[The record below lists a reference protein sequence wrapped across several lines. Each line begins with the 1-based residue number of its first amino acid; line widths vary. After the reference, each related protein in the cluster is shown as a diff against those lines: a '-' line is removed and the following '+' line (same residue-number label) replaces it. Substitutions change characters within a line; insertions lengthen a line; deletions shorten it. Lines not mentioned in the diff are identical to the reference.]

1 MKDRTFDLNLLS
13 TVVALDEARSV
24 TKAAEKLGMSQS
36 GLSTALAR
44 LRRHFDDPMF
54 VRSSGG
60 MLPTPRGLAV
70 ANEARAVLSQIDEK
84 VLNRPHF
91 VPEETQTEFRLATPD
106 IGEMVFVPKLMDA
119 LRTLAP
125 RATVRTVSHAPQE
138 LELAMEAGQVDL
150 ALGYLP
156 DLRSNAFSKQR
167 LVMHGFSCMVR
178 AGHPATKGLTREIFS
193 QLEHVVVEAPIRSQ
207 ELVDNYFDQR
217 NIERNVRLRSTH
229 YLTLPVI
236 IASTDFIAT
245 VPTAVGRV
253 FAALNQVALIDPP
266 YNIPKFPIHQHWHR
280 RYDSDFRN
288 RWLREQIFRLFG
300 SGSNWRL

>member
-1 MKDRTFDLNLLS
+1 MLL
-13 TVVALDEARSV
+13 TAVALDETRSV
-24 TKAAEKLGMSQS
+24 TQAAEKLGMSQS

-44 LRRHFDDPMF
+44 LRRQFDDPMF

-60 MLPTPRGLAV
+60 MLPTPRGLSV
-70 ANEARAVLSQIDEK
+70 ANEARSVLNQIDEK

-91 VPEETQTEFRLATPD
+91 VPEETETEFRLATPD
-106 IGEMVFVPKLMDA
+106 IGEMVFLPKLMEA
-119 LRTLAP
+119 LRSSAP
-125 RATVRTVSHAPQE
+125 RATIQTAPYAPQE
-138 LELAMEAGQVDL
+138 LELAMEAGQVDI

-156 DLRSNAFSKQR
+156 NLKSNAFFKQR

-178 AGHPATKGLTREIFS
+178 AGHPATKGLTKELFS
-193 QLEHVVVEAPIRSQ
+193 QLEHVVVEAPTRSQ

-217 NIERNVRLRSTH
+217 NIQRNVRLRSTY
-229 YLTLPVI
+229 YLSLPVI
-236 IASTDFIAT
+236 ISSTDLIAT

-253 FAALNQVALIDPP
+253 FAALNQVVLIDPP

-280 RYDSDFRN
+280 RYDNDFRN
-288 RWLREQIFRLFG
+288 RWLREQVFKLFG

>member
-1 MKDRTFDLNLLS
+1 MKSRAFDLNLLL
-13 TVVALDEARSV
+13 TAVALDETRSV
-24 TKAAEKLGMSQS
+24 TQAAEKLGMSQS

-44 LRRHFDDPMF
+44 LRRQFDDPMF

-60 MLPTPRGLAV
+60 MLPTPRGLSV
-70 ANEARAVLSQIDEK
+70 ANEARSVLNQIDEK

-91 VPEETQTEFRLATPD
+91 VPEETETEFRLATPD
-106 IGEMVFVPKLMDA
+106 IGEMVFLPKLMEA
-119 LRTLAP
+119 LRSSAP
-125 RATVRTVSHAPQE
+125 RATIQTAPYAPQE
-138 LELAMEAGQVDL
+138 LELAMEAGQVDI

-156 DLRSNAFSKQR
+156 NLKSNAFFKQR

-178 AGHPATKGLTREIFS
+178 AGHPATKGLTKELFS
-193 QLEHVVVEAPIRSQ
+193 QLEHVVVEAPTRSQ

-217 NIERNVRLRSTH
+217 NIQRNVRLRSTY
-229 YLTLPVI
+229 YLSLPVI
-236 IASTDFIAT
+236 ISSTDLIAT

-253 FAALNQVALIDPP
+253 FAALNQVVLIDPP

-280 RYDSDFRN
+280 RYDNDFRN
-288 RWLREQIFRLFG
+288 RWLREQVFKLFG